1 MVIPYWLKKYISED
15 EIKHLEQK
23 IAQIESQCDVEIV
36 PVIVRSSSQYAQTK
50 ITLALVFMIFFLELW
65 YMLDIQWYWDGSWS
79 VALFF
84 TSLLLTLFGI
94 APALAKNGRV
104 QMLMTH
110 RHVEEEQCWKR
121 AQTEFYSGRVSRTKR
136 DNGILIY
143 VSMLE
148 HRVIVKADTSIS
160 AKVDDSL
167 WQESV
172 QKIILG
178 MKTKKMALGLGEAL
192 DKMVILLKTQFPLT
206 AQKAN
211 ELANTFIIKE

>member
-36 PVIVRSSSQYAQTK
+36 PVVVRASSQYAQTK